1 MTLVLND
8 KNVAQVLNMRD
19 CIGVLEEAFR
29 ELGLGGAVNAP
40 RRDSFMVSSRRDAYY
55 SFKTIEGGLES
66 LGVVAQRINSDL
78 ITHPIIGGIT
88 RRVKVPAAPGDR
100 YVGLVFLYSSE
111 TLELLAIT
119 TDGHVQR
126 MRVAGV
132 TGVGAKYLAREDS
145 RSAAILGAGW
155 QAETATW
162 ALASVRPLSTIRVFS
177 PDPGHRESFAQKVE
191 ADLGI
196 EVIPKESAQEAVS
209 GADIVACAT
218 NAGGA
223 VVKGEWI
230 EAGVHLTCIRCHEL
244 DEEAW
249 RRSDVI
255 AFSGPGGSE
264 GYSTYATQG
273 FEGSHREAE
282 REGERTELEDERF
295 ERYRD
300 KIHFLCEMLT
310 DRAPHRTTPSQITL
324 MNKNWGLGIEF
335 ASVAKLI
342 YDRARDA
349 GIGNE
354 ISTEWFS
361 QTSHP

>member
-1 MTLVLND
+1 MFND
-8 KNVAQVLNMRD
+8 EDVAQNLPMSD
-19 CIGVLEEAFR
+19 CIAVLEHAFR
-29 ELGLGGAVNAP
+29 EMGLGGAVNAP
-40 RRDSFMVSSRRDAYY
+40 RRDSFMVSSRPDAYY

-78 ITHPIIGGIT
+78 VTHPVIEGVT
-88 RRVKVPAAPGDR
+88 RRVKVPAAPRNR

-111 TLELLAIT
+111 TLELLAIM

-132 TGVGAKYLAREDS
+132 TGVGAKYLARDDS
-145 RSAAILGAGW
+145 RSAAILGSGW
-155 QAETATW
+155 QAETAAW

-177 PDPGHRESFAQKVE
+177 PNPQHRESFAQKVE

-196 EVIPKESAQEAVS
+196 EVMPKASAQEAVS

-218 NAGGA
+218 NAGSA
-223 VVKGEWI
+223 VAKGEWI
-230 EAGVHLTCIRCHEL
+230 EAGVHLSCIRTHEL

-249 RRSDVI
+249 RRSDLIV
-255 AFSGPGGSE
+255 FSGPGGSG
-264 GYSTYATQG
+264 GYSTCATQG
-273 FEGSHREAE
+273 FEASHRTVE
-282 REGERTELEDERF
+282 REGERTELEDARF
-295 ERYRD
+295 ERHRE
-300 KIHFLCEMLT
+300 KVHFLCDLLT
-310 DRAPHRTTPSQITL
+310 DRAPRRTAPSEVTL

-349 GIGNE
+349 GIGKE
-354 ISTEWFS
+354 IPTEWFS